1 MQELIRPAPA
11 QSKGY
16 RRQPH
21 TFPLFETSQT
31 IAPTHTEEIMKKIT
45 LALSLLLVTA
55 IAGCDSGP
63 KQQAAPVQTLSIKGS
78 DTMVHLVSSW
88 TEEFMKTHAEADISV
103 TGGGS
108 GTGIAALIN
117 GTTDICAA
125 SRGMKDKEQ
134 NLAKANKVSPVE
146 IPVARD
152 GIALIVHPENPVN
165 SLTIDQ
171 LRLIYTGKITNW
183 KEVGGADTPILLL
196 SRESSSGTF
205 VFFQEHI
212 LNKEDFSPSARLLP
226 GTSALVQAVAA
237 DRGAIAYVGLG
248 FAEEAKGKAKTLG
261 VQAKDQPNPVVPSE
275 ETVVSGTYPVS
286 RPLFFYTNGTPKDT
300 IKQFIDF
307 CLSPAGQK
315 IVRETG
321 YVPVS

>member
-1 MQELIRPAPA
+1 MHP
-11 QSKGY
+11 
-16 RRQPH
+16 PH
-21 TFPLFETSQT
+21 PEK
-31 IAPTHTEEIMKKIT
+31 IMKKIT
-45 LALSLLLVTA
+45 LALLLLLT
-55 IAGCDSGP
+55 ITGCDSKP
-63 KQQAAPVQTLSIKGS
+63 SQQTAPVQTLSIKGS

-88 TEEFMKTHAEADISV
+88 TEEFMKAHAEADISV

-125 SRGMKDKEQ
+125 SRSMKEKEQ
-134 NLAKANKVSPVE
+134 KLAAENRISPVE

-152 GIALIVHPENPVN
+152 GIVLIVHPANLLN

-171 LRLIYTGKITNW
+171 LRLIYTGKVSNW
-183 KEVGGADTPILLL
+183 KEVGGSDVPILLL

-205 VFFQEHI
+205 VFFQEHV
-212 LNKEDFSPSARLLP
+212 LNKEDFSASARLLP

-248 FAEEAKGKAKTLG
+248 FAAEAKTTVKTLA
-261 VQAKDQPNPVVPSE
+261 VQASGQAGPVLPSE
-275 ETVVSGTYPVS
+275 ETVRSGAYAVS
-286 RPLFFYTNGTPKDT
+286 RPLFFYTNGAPKDT
-300 IKQFIDF
+300 AKQFIDF

>member
-1 MQELIRPAPA
+1 MRP
-11 QSKGY
+11 
-16 RRQPH
+16 PH
-21 TFPLFETSQT
+21 TEK
-31 IAPTHTEEIMKKIT
+31 IMKKVA

-63 KQQAAPVQTLSIKGS
+63 SKQSASIRALSIKGS

-88 TEEFMKTHAEADISV
+88 TEEFMHTHPDIDISV

-125 SRGMKDKEQ
+125 SRSMQEKERK
-134 NLAKANKVSPVE
+134 LAEKNKISPVE

-152 GIALIVHPENPVN
+152 GIVLIVHPENPVN
-165 SLTIDQ
+165 NLTIDQ

-183 KEVGGADTPILLL
+183 KEVGGADKPILLL

-205 VFFQEHI
+205 VFFQEHV
-212 LNKEDFSPSARLLP
+212 LGKEDFSSSARLLP
-226 GTSALVQAVAA
+226 GTSALMQSVAA
-237 DRGAIAYVGLG
+237 DRGSIAYVGLG
-248 FAEEAKGKAKTLG
+248 FAAESKGSTKTLG
-261 VQAKDQPNPVVPSE
+261 IQAAGQDKPVVPSE
-275 ETVVSGTYPVS
+275 ETVRSGAYAIS
-286 RPLFFYTNGTPKDT
+286 RPLFFYTNGAPADT
-300 IKQFIDF
+300 VKQFIDF

-315 IVRETG
+315 VVRETG

>member
-1 MQELIRPAPA
+1 
-11 QSKGY
+11 
-16 RRQPH
+16 
-21 TFPLFETSQT
+21 
-31 IAPTHTEEIMKKIT
+31 MKKVA

-55 IAGCDSGP
+55 ITGCDSGP
-63 KQQAAPVQTLSIKGS
+63 KQQTAPIQTLSIKGS

-88 TEEFMKTHAEADISV
+88 TEEFMKANTAVEISV

-125 SRGMKDKEQ
+125 SRSMKEKEQ
-134 NLAKANKVSPVE
+134 KEAQANKVSPVE

-165 SLTIDQ
+165 SLTLDQ
-171 LRLIYTGKITNW
+171 LRLIYTGKVTNW

-205 VFFQEHI
+205 IFFQEHV
-212 LNKEDFSPSARLLP
+212 LNKEDFSSSARLLP

-248 FAEEAKGKAKTLG
+248 FAAEAKSTAKTLG
-261 VQAKDQPNPVVPSE
+261 IQGKDQANPVVPSE
-275 ETVVSGTYPVS
+275 ETVRSGAYPVS
-286 RPLFFYTNGTPKDT
+286 RPLFFYTNGAPKDT
-300 IKQFIDF
+300 AKQFIDF

>member
-1 MQELIRPAPA
+1 MKR
-11 QSKGY
+11 
-16 RRQPH
+16 
-21 TFPLFETSQT
+21 
-31 IAPTHTEEIMKKIT
+31 IA
-45 LALSLLLVTA
+45 LALLLLTT
-55 IAGCDSGP
+55 ITGCDSNP
-63 KQQAAPVQTLSIKGS
+63 AQQAAPVQTLSIKGS

-88 TEEFMKTHAEADISV
+88 TEEFMKAHAEADISV

-125 SRGMKDKEQ
+125 SRGMKEKEQ
-134 NLAKANKVSPVE
+134 KLAADNKVSPVE

-152 GIALIVHPENPVN
+152 GIVLIVHPANPVH

-171 LRLIYTGKITNW
+171 LRLIYTGKVSNW
-183 KEVGGADTPILLL
+183 KEVGGPDSPILLL

-205 VFFQEHI
+205 VFFQEHV

-248 FAEEAKGKAKTLG
+248 FAAEAKGTVKTLG
-261 VQAKDQPNPVVPSE
+261 VQASGQASPVVPSE
-275 ETVVSGTYPVS
+275 ETVRSGAYAVS
-286 RPLFFYTNGTPKDT
+286 RPLFFYTNGAPKDT
-300 IKQFIDF
+300 AKQFIDF

-315 IVRETG
+315 IVRDTG

>member
-1 MQELIRPAPA
+1 
-11 QSKGY
+11 
-16 RRQPH
+16 
-21 TFPLFETSQT
+21 
-31 IAPTHTEEIMKKIT
+31 MKKIA
-45 LALSLLLVTA
+45 LALLLLIT
-55 IAGCDSGP
+55 ITGCDS
-63 KQQAAPVQTLSIKGS
+63 KTSQQAAPVQALSIKGS

-88 TEEFMKTHAEADISV
+88 AEEFMKSNAETDISV

-125 SRGMKDKEQ
+125 SRGMKEKEQ
-134 NLAKANKVSPVE
+134 KQAEANKVSPVE

-152 GIALIVHPENPVN
+152 GIVLIVHPENQVN

-171 LRLIYTGKITNW
+171 LRLIYTGKISNW
-183 KEVGGADTPILLL
+183 KEVGGPDKPILLL

-205 VFFQEHI
+205 VFFQEHV
-212 LNKEDFSPSARLLP
+212 LNKEDFSNSARLLP

-248 FAEEAKGKAKTLG
+248 FAAEARGTIKTLG
-261 VQAKDQPNPVVPSE
+261 VQASGQTGPVLPNE
-275 ETVVSGTYPVS
+275 ESVRSGAYAVS
-286 RPLFFYTNGTPKDT
+286 RPLFFYTNGAPKDT
-300 IKQFIDF
+300 AKKFIDF

>member
-1 MQELIRPAPA
+1 
-11 QSKGY
+11 
-16 RRQPH
+16 
-21 TFPLFETSQT
+21 
-31 IAPTHTEEIMKKIT
+31 MKKIS
-45 LALSLLLVTA
+45 LALALLLITA
-55 IAGCDSGP
+55 LTGCDSGP
-63 KQQAAPVQTLSIKGS
+63 SQQSADTKSISIKGS

-88 TEEFMKTHAEADISV
+88 TEEFMKSHAESDISV

-117 GTTDICAA
+117 ATTDICAA
-125 SRGMKDKEQ
+125 SRGMKEKELT
-134 NLAKANKVSPVE
+134 LARENKISPLE
-146 IPVARD
+146 IPMARD

-165 SLTIDQ
+165 SLTIEQ
-171 LRLIYTGKITNW
+171 LRLIYTGKVTNW
-183 KEVGGADTPILLL
+183 KEVGGSDAPILLL

-205 VFFQEHI
+205 VFFQEHV

-261 VQAKDQPNPVVPSE
+261 IQASGQASPVVPSE
-275 ETVVSGTYPVS
+275 ETVVSGAYAVS

-300 IKQFIDF
+300 VKQFIDF

-321 YVPVS
+321 YVPIS

>member
-1 MQELIRPAPA
+1 
-11 QSKGY
+11 
-16 RRQPH
+16 
-21 TFPLFETSQT
+21 
-31 IAPTHTEEIMKKIT
+31 MKKIT

>member
-1 MQELIRPAPA
+1 
-11 QSKGY
+11 
-16 RRQPH
+16 
-21 TFPLFETSQT
+21 
-31 IAPTHTEEIMKKIT
+31 MKKVALT
-45 LALSLLLVTA
+45 LGLLLVTA
-55 IAGCDSGP
+55 ISGCDSTP
-63 KQQAAPVQTLSIKGS
+63 SQQSAPIQNISIKGS

-88 TEEFMKTHAEADISV
+88 TEEFMKGHAETDISV

-125 SRGMKDKEQ
+125 SRGMKEKEQ
-134 NLAKANKVSPVE
+134 KLAEENKISPVE

-152 GIALIVHPENPVN
+152 GIVLVVHPENPVN

-171 LRLIYTGKITNW
+171 LRLIYTGKTTNW
-183 KEVGGADTPILLL
+183 KDVGGPDAPILLL

-205 VFFQEHI
+205 VFFQEHV

-226 GTSALVQAVAA
+226 GTSALMQAVAA
-237 DRGAIAYVGLG
+237 DHGAIAYVGLG
-248 FAEEAKGKAKTLG
+248 FAAEAKNTAKTLG
-261 VQAKDQPNPVVPSE
+261 IQASGQSEPVIPSE
-275 ETVVSGTYPVS
+275 ETVRSGAYAVS
-286 RPLFFYTNGTPKDT
+286 RPLFFYTNGEPKDSV
-300 IKQFIDF
+300 KQFIDF

>member
-1 MQELIRPAPA
+1 
-11 QSKGY
+11 
-16 RRQPH
+16 
-21 TFPLFETSQT
+21 
-31 IAPTHTEEIMKKIT
+31 MKKIT
-45 LALSLLLVTA
+45 LALALLLVTA
-55 IAGCDSGP
+55 LTGCDSGP
-63 KQQAAPVQTLSIKGS
+63 KQQSAPTQTLSIKGS

-88 TEEFMKTHAEADISV
+88 TEEFMKAHAEADISV

-108 GTGIAALIN
+108 GTGITALIN

-125 SRGMKDKEQ
+125 SRGMKEKELK
-134 NLAKANKVSPVE
+134 LAAEKKISPVE
-146 IPVARD
+146 ISVARD
-152 GIALIVHPENPVN
+152 GIVLIVHPENPVN
-165 SLTIDQ
+165 GLTIDQ
-171 LRLIYTGKITNW
+171 LRLIYTGKVTNW

-205 VFFQEHI
+205 VFFQEHV
-212 LNKEDFSPSARLLP
+212 LNKEDFSASARLLP

-248 FAEEAKGKAKTLG
+248 FAAEGKGKIKTLG
-261 VQAKDQPNPVVPSE
+261 VQASGQDNPVVPSE
-275 ETVVSGTYPVS
+275 ETVRSGAYAVS
-286 RPLFFYTNGTPKDT
+286 RPLFFYTNGAPKDT
-300 IKQFIDF
+300 TKQFIDF

>member
-1 MQELIRPAPA
+1 
-11 QSKGY
+11 
-16 RRQPH
+16 
-21 TFPLFETSQT
+21 
-31 IAPTHTEEIMKKIT
+31 MKKII
-45 LALSLLLVTA
+45 LALSLLFVTA
-55 IAGCDSGP
+55 ITGCDSGP
-63 KQQAAPVQTLSIKGS
+63 KQESAPVQTLSIKGS

-88 TEEFMKTHAEADISV
+88 TEEFMKANAEVDISV

-125 SRGMKDKEQ
+125 SRDMKEKERKQ
-134 NLAKANKVSPVE
+134 AEANKVTPVE

-171 LRLIYTGKITNW
+171 LRLIYTGKVTNW

-205 VFFQEHI
+205 IFFQEHV
-212 LNKEDFSPSARLLP
+212 LNKEDFSSSARLLP

-248 FAEEAKGKAKTLG
+248 FAAEAKGSAKTLG
-261 VQAKDQPNPVVPSE
+261 IQGKEQPSPVVPSE
-275 ETVVSGTYPVS
+275 ETVRSGAYAVS
-286 RPLFFYTNGTPKDT
+286 RPLFFYTNGAPKDT
-300 IKQFIDF
+300 AKPFIDF

>member
-1 MQELIRPAPA
+1 
-11 QSKGY
+11 
-16 RRQPH
+16 
-21 TFPLFETSQT
+21 
-31 IAPTHTEEIMKKIT
+31 MKKVA
-45 LALSLLLVTA
+45 LALGLLLATA
-55 IAGCDSGP
+55 LTGCDSGP
-63 KQQAAPVQTLSIKGS
+63 SQQSASVQSLSIKGS

-88 TEEFMKTHAEADISV
+88 TEEFMKAHADIDISV

-125 SRGMKDKEQ
+125 SRGMKEKELK
-134 NLAKANKVSPVE
+134 LAKENNITPLE
-146 IPVARD
+146 ISVARD
-152 GIALIVHPENPVN
+152 GIVLIVHPENLVN
-165 SLTIDQ
+165 NLTIDQ
-171 LRLIYTGKITNW
+171 LRLIYTGKVTNW

-205 VFFQEHI
+205 VFFQEHV

-226 GTSALVQAVAA
+226 GTSALVQSVAA

-248 FAEEAKGKAKTLG
+248 FAAEAQGTVKTLG
-261 VQAKDQPNPVVPSE
+261 VQANDQSGPVVPSE
-275 ETVVSGTYPVS
+275 ETVRSGAYAVS
-286 RPLFFYTNGTPKDT
+286 RPLFFYTNGEPKDAT
-300 IKQFIDF
+300 KQFIDF

>member
-1 MQELIRPAPA
+1 MKR
-11 QSKGY
+11 
-16 RRQPH
+16 
-21 TFPLFETSQT
+21 
-31 IAPTHTEEIMKKIT
+31 IA
-45 LALSLLLVTA
+45 LALLLLTT
-55 IAGCDSGP
+55 ITGCDSNP
-63 KQQAAPVQTLSIKGS
+63 AQQAASVQTLSIKGS

-88 TEEFMKTHAEADISV
+88 TEEFMKAHAEADISV

-125 SRGMKDKEQ
+125 SRGMKEKEQ
-134 NLAKANKVSPVE
+134 KLAADNKVSPVE

-152 GIALIVHPENPVN
+152 GIVLIVHPANPVH

-171 LRLIYTGKITNW
+171 LRLIYTGKVSNW
-183 KEVGGADTPILLL
+183 KEVGGPDSPILLL

-205 VFFQEHI
+205 VFFQEHV

-248 FAEEAKGKAKTLG
+248 FAAEAKGTVKTLG
-261 VQAKDQPNPVVPSE
+261 VQASGQASPVVPSE
-275 ETVVSGTYPVS
+275 ETVRSGAYAVS
-286 RPLFFYTNGTPKDT
+286 RPLFFYTNGAPKDT
-300 IKQFIDF
+300 AKQFIDF

-315 IVRETG
+315 IVRDTG

>member
-1 MQELIRPAPA
+1 MRALRTEKIM
-11 QSKGY
+11 
-16 RRQPH
+16 RR
-21 TFPLFETSQT
+21 T
-31 IAPTHTEEIMKKIT
+31 A
-45 LALSLLLVTA
+45 LALLLLIT
-55 IAGCDSGP
+55 ITGCDSKP
-63 KQQAAPVQTLSIKGS
+63 SQQAAPVQLLSIKGS

-88 TEEFMKTHAEADISV
+88 TEDFMKANPEADISV

-125 SRGMKDKEQ
+125 SRGMKEKEQ
-134 NLAKANKVSPVE
+134 KLAAENKVSPVE

-152 GIALIVHPENPVN
+152 GIVLIVHPANPVH

-171 LRLIYTGKITNW
+171 LRLIYTGKLTNW
-183 KEVGGADTPILLL
+183 KMVGGADTPILLL

-205 VFFQEHI
+205 VFFQEHV

-237 DRGAIAYVGLG
+237 DHGAIAYVGLG
-248 FAEEAKGKAKTLG
+248 FAAEAKGTVKTLG
-261 VQAKDQPNPVVPSE
+261 VQASGQSTPVLPSE
-275 ETVVSGTYPVS
+275 ESVRSGAYAVS
-286 RPLFFYTNGTPKDT
+286 RPLFFYTNGAPKDT
-300 IKQFIDF
+300 AKKFIDF

>member
-1 MQELIRPAPA
+1 
-11 QSKGY
+11 
-16 RRQPH
+16 
-21 TFPLFETSQT
+21 
-31 IAPTHTEEIMKKIT
+31 MKKVA
-45 LALSLLLVTA
+45 LALGLLLATA
-55 IAGCDSGP
+55 ITGCDSGP
-63 KQQAAPVQTLSIKGS
+63 SQQSAPVQTLSVKGS

-88 TEEFMKTHAEADISV
+88 TEEFMKAHAEIDISV

-125 SRGMKDKEQ
+125 SRDMKEKERKQ
-134 NLAKANKVSPVE
+134 AEGNKVSPME

-165 SLTIDQ
+165 GLTLDQ

-205 VFFQEHI
+205 IFFQEHV
-212 LNKEDFSPSARLLP
+212 LNKEDFSSSARLLP

-248 FAEEAKGKAKTLG
+248 FAAEAKGTAKTLG
-261 VQAKDQPNPVVPSE
+261 IQGKDQPAPVIPSE
-275 ETVVSGTYPVS
+275 ETVRSGAYAVS
-286 RPLFFYTNGTPKDT
+286 RPLFFYTNGAPKDT
-300 IKQFIDF
+300 AKQFIDF

>member
-1 MQELIRPAPA
+1 
-11 QSKGY
+11 
-16 RRQPH
+16 
-21 TFPLFETSQT
+21 
-31 IAPTHTEEIMKKIT
+31 MKKIA
-45 LALSLLLVTA
+45 LALLLLIA
-55 IAGCDSGP
+55 ITGCDSKP
-63 KQQAAPVQTLSIKGS
+63 SQQAAPVQPLSIKGS

-88 TEEFMKTHAEADISV
+88 AEEFMKSNAETDISV

-125 SRGMKDKEQ
+125 SRGMKEKEQ
-134 NLAKANKVSPVE
+134 KQAEANKVSPVE

-152 GIALIVHPENPVN
+152 GIVLIVHPENQVN

-171 LRLIYTGKITNW
+171 LRLIYTGKISNW
-183 KEVGGADTPILLL
+183 KEVGGPDKPILLL

-205 VFFQEHI
+205 VFFQEHV
-212 LNKEDFSPSARLLP
+212 LNKEDFSNSARLLA

-248 FAEEAKGKAKTLG
+248 FAAEAKGTIKTLG
-261 VQAKDQPNPVVPSE
+261 VQAAGQTGPVLPSE
-275 ETVVSGTYPVS
+275 ESVRSGAYAVS
-286 RPLFFYTNGTPKDT
+286 RPLFFYTNGAPNDT
-300 IKQFIDF
+300 AKKFIDF

>member
-1 MQELIRPAPA
+1 
-11 QSKGY
+11 
-16 RRQPH
+16 
-21 TFPLFETSQT
+21 
-31 IAPTHTEEIMKKIT
+31 MKRIS
-45 LALSLLLVTA
+45 LALLLLIA
-55 IAGCDSGP
+55 ITGCDSKP
-63 KQQAAPVQTLSIKGS
+63 SQQAAPVQALSIKGS

-88 TEEFMKTHAEADISV
+88 TEEFMKNHADTDISV

-108 GTGIAALIN
+108 GTGIAAMIN

-125 SRGMKDKEQ
+125 SRGMMEKEQ
-134 NLAKANKVSPVE
+134 KQAEANKVSPVE
-146 IPVARD
+146 TPVARD
-152 GIALIVHPENPVN
+152 GIVLIVHPENQVN
-165 SLTIDQ
+165 SLTINQ
-171 LRLIYTGKITNW
+171 LRLIYTGKISNW
-183 KEVGGADTPILLL
+183 KEVGGPDKQILLL

-212 LNKEDFSPSARLLP
+212 LNKEDFSNSARLLP

-248 FAEEAKGKAKTLG
+248 FAAEAKNTVKALG
-261 VQAKDQPNPVVPSE
+261 VQAEGQTSPVLPSE
-275 ETVVSGTYPVS
+275 ESVRSGAYAVS

-300 IKQFIDF
+300 TKEFIDF

>member
-1 MQELIRPAPA
+1 
-11 QSKGY
+11 
-16 RRQPH
+16 
-21 TFPLFETSQT
+21 
-31 IAPTHTEEIMKKIT
+31 MKKFA
-45 LALSLLLVTA
+45 LALGLLLVTA
-55 IAGCDSGP
+55 ITGCDSGP
-63 KQQAAPVQTLSIKGS
+63 SQQSASVQSLSIKGS

-88 TEEFMKTHAEADISV
+88 TEEFMKAHADIDISV

-125 SRGMKDKEQ
+125 SRGMKEKEQ
-134 NLAKANKVSPVE
+134 KLAKENNAFPVE
-146 IPVARD
+146 ISVARD
-152 GIALIVHPENPVN
+152 GIVMIVHPENPVN
-165 SLTIDQ
+165 SLTTDQ
-171 LRLIYTGKITNW
+171 LRLIYTGKVTNW
-183 KEVGGADTPILLL
+183 KDVGGADAPILLL

-205 VFFQEHI
+205 VFFQEHV
-212 LNKEDFSPSARLLP
+212 LDKEDFSASARLLP
-226 GTSALVQAVAA
+226 GTSALVQSVAA

-248 FAEEAKGKAKTLG
+248 FAAEAQGTVKTLG
-261 VQAKDQPNPVVPSE
+261 VQASNQAEPVIPSE
-275 ETVVSGTYPVS
+275 ETVRSGAYAVS
-286 RPLFFYTNGTPKDT
+286 RPLFFYTNGEPKDA

>member
-1 MQELIRPAPA
+1 
-11 QSKGY
+11 
-16 RRQPH
+16 
-21 TFPLFETSQT
+21 
-31 IAPTHTEEIMKKIT
+31 MKKIT

-63 KQQAAPVQTLSIKGS
+63 KQQSAPVQTLSIKGS

-88 TEEFMKTHAEADISV
+88 TEEFMKAHTEADISV

-134 NLAKANKVSPVE
+134 NLAKENKVSPVE

-183 KEVGGADTPILLL
+183 KEVGGADAPILLL

-205 VFFQEHI
+205 VFFQEHV

-275 ETVVSGTYPVS
+275 ETVVSGAYPVS

-300 IKQFIDF
+300 TKQFIDF

>member
-1 MQELIRPAPA
+1 
-11 QSKGY
+11 
-16 RRQPH
+16 
-21 TFPLFETSQT
+21 
-31 IAPTHTEEIMKKIT
+31 MKKII
-45 LALSLLLVTA
+45 LALALLLATA
-55 IAGCDSGP
+55 LTGCDSGP
-63 KQQAAPVQTLSIKGS
+63 SQQSAPVQTLSVKGS
-78 DTMVHLVSSW
+78 DTMVHLVSAW
-88 TEEFMKTHAEADISV
+88 TEEFMKTHADIDISV

-125 SRGMKDKEQ
+125 SRSMKEKEQ
-134 NLAKANKVSPVE
+134 KQAEGNKVSPVE

-152 GIALIVHPENPVN
+152 GIVLIVHPENTVTG
-165 SLTIDQ
+165 LTIDQ

-205 VFFQEHI
+205 IFFQEHV
-212 LNKEDFSPSARLLP
+212 LNKEDFSSSARLLP

-248 FAEEAKGKAKTLG
+248 FAAEAKGTAKTLG
-261 VQAKDQPNPVVPSE
+261 IQGKDQPAPVIPNE
-275 ETVVSGTYPVS
+275 ETVRSGAYAVS
-286 RPLFFYTNGTPKDT
+286 RPLFFYTNGAPKEAA
-300 IKQFIDF
+300 KQFIDF
-307 CLSPAGQK
+307 CLSPEGQK

>member
-1 MQELIRPAPA
+1 
-11 QSKGY
+11 
-16 RRQPH
+16 
-21 TFPLFETSQT
+21 
-31 IAPTHTEEIMKKIT
+31 
-45 LALSLLLVTA
+45 
-55 IAGCDSGP
+55 
-63 KQQAAPVQTLSIKGS
+63 
-78 DTMVHLVSSW
+78 MVHLVSSW
-88 TEEFMKTHAEADISV
+88 TEEFMKAHAEADISV

-108 GTGIAALIN
+108 GTGIAALLN

-125 SRGMKDKEQ
+125 SRGMKEKERK
-134 NLAKANKVSPVE
+134 LAEKNKISPVE

-171 LRLIYTGKITNW
+171 LRLIYTGKVTNW
-183 KEVGGADTPILLL
+183 KEVGGSDTPILLL

-205 VFFQEHI
+205 VFFQEHV

-248 FAEEAKGKAKTLG
+248 FAAEAKGKAKTLG
-261 VQAKDQPNPVVPSE
+261 VQASGQDSPVVPSE
-275 ETVVSGTYPVS
+275 ATVRSGAYGVS

-300 IKQFIDF
+300 AKQFIDF